1 MRFRLIL
8 LASAALL
15 MGACGSNDQDIEQS
29 VDETAASPEYA
40 TEAGAGSDQVMDPE
54 PDTSREVNEDIVP
67 SPDAPPE
74 IDPQEGEIEEEPMT
88 SGPATDGIED
98 DTMPPDGAPQ

>member
-1 MRFRLIL
+1 MRFRLIF

-40 TEAGAGSDQVMDPE
+40 TGDSAGSGQVMDPE
-54 PDTSREVNEDIVP
+54 ADTSRELNEDIVP
-67 SPDAPPE
+67 SPDTQPE
-74 IDPQEGEIEEEPMT
+74 IDPQDSEIGEEPMT
-88 SGPATDGIED
+88 SEPATDDIED
-98 DTMPPDGAPQ
+98 ETMPPDGAPQ